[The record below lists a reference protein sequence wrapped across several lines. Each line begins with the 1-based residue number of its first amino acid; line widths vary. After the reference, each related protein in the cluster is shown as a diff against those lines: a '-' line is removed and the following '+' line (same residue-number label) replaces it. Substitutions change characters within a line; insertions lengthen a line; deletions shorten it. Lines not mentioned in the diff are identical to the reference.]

1 MAQSYPVPSRVT
13 FVSYFTFRT
22 VPAARLFFTLS
33 LSFGLAGLSFHAYG
47 AEALQPGPAAVT
59 SPDIDEE
66 SIDDGDG
73 DGDDGSSA
81 LPDLLKTLNPEDV
94 QEITL
99 EEEQALLGNWGDTD
113 TEAED
118 GD

>member
-1 MAQSYPVPSRVT
+1 MAQSYPVPSRAT
-13 FVSYFTFRT
+13 FVNHFTLRMA
-22 VPAARLFFTLS
+22 PAAMLFFTLS

-47 AEALQPGPAAVT
+47 AEDPQLGPAAVT
-59 SPDIDEE
+59 SPDIEDE
-66 SIDDGDG
+66 SIE

>member
-13 FVSYFTFRT
+13 FVSYFTFRAAR
-22 VPAARLFFTLS
+22 AARLFFTLS

-47 AEALQPGPAAVT
+47 AEDLQPGPAAVT

-66 SIDDGDG
+66 SIDDA
-73 DGDDGSSA
+73 DDGSSA